1 MIRLLARCPH
11 SGDILDTGMKW
22 VKALPLADRHVPVF
36 CLRCAVIHNLTT
48 YPEGGV
54 TPTFLPELPAT

>member
-1 MIRLLARCPH
+1 
-11 SGDILDTGMKW
+11 MKW